1 MSKIFGSVLQKLSQD
16 TQDCSLTHVAE
27 ASRDRLFLL
36 WSYALFIGSSD
47 TWLLR
52 SIRCVNNM
60 STCVTLSK
68 GASLQA
74 YSMHVSDIGRR
85 YEKIYGRQK
94 LSRKINFTLANEQLL
109 KI

>member
-1 MSKIFGSVLQKLSQD
+1 
-16 TQDCSLTHVAE
+16 
-27 ASRDRLFLL
+27 
-36 WSYALFIGSSD
+36 
-47 TWLLR
+47 
-52 SIRCVNNM
+52 
-60 STCVTLSK
+60 VTLSK